1 MRSFFRFVSTL
12 ILILDLAACAM
23 PVGESPSETATSFP
37 PTATLASDPKTYFL
51 NNSPCDREGQL
62 AALSENHT
70 DDLRR
75 AEVAA
80 CYKMYLN
87 IDTTNL
93 SYTGSMAFAYLN
105 DSTTELS
112 DLVFRLYPNTIYN
125 YGGELFID
133 SVEIKDRPTRFA
145 YLLPDQSAVRIDLPR
160 SIPAGGVIQMLLFF
174 HGRIPESTSTYGIFN
189 YSAANDVLT
198 LANWY
203 PILAARDSNGWSIPE
218 IQPQGDAVTSI
229 TALYHVSV
237 ELSADWEVAAT
248 GVQVIHETLANP
260 PPRHE
265 IEFVS
270 GPVRDFMIVAS
281 PNFAVNELV
290 TPHGIVRQWTLPG
303 FEQQEIDS
311 MEVVERSLK
320 IYSQQFGDY
329 PFTELDVVSI
339 PLNNAS
345 GVEFPGLILI
355 EHDLYDPTGDKSL
368 LALVLAHEVAHQWW
382 YNLVGNDVQQNP
394 WQDEALATYA
404 SMLYLE
410 EFDPAYLK
418 GTLQYFENNVQKF
431 DSSSRSAGFH
441 ISDPLAAFA
450 TEPQAYSIIVYQK
463 GALFFWNLRQKIGA
477 EAFNAA
483 LADYYRQ
490 NTYQLVDPAVL
501 LAIFEEQCKCD
512 LSGFYQDWGV
522 TAE

>member
-1 MRSFFRFVSTL
+1 MRSFFGFVSTL
-12 ILILDLAACAM
+12 ILILNLAACAM
-23 PVGESPSETATSFP
+23 PAGGPPSETATNVP
-37 PTATLASDPKTYFL
+37 PTATLASDPKKYFL
-51 NNSPCDREGQL
+51 NNAPCEHEEQL
-62 AALSENHT
+62 TALSENHEE
-70 DDLRR
+70 DLNR

-80 CYKMYLN
+80 CYWLFLN
-87 IDTTNL
+87 IDTANL
-93 SYTGSMAFAYLN
+93 SYTGSMELAYLN

-160 SIPAGGVIQMLLFF
+160 SIPAGGVIRMLLFF
-174 HGRIPESTSTYGIFN
+174 HGRIPQSTSTYGIFN
-189 YSAANDVLT
+189 YSAASDVLT

-203 PILAARDSNGWSIPE
+203 PILATRDAKGWSIPE

-229 TALYHVSV
+229 TALYHVRV
-237 ELSADWEVAAT
+237 ELPSDWKVAAT
-248 GVQVIHETLANP
+248 GVQVVHVSSDDPLSRQQID
-260 PPRHE
+260 
-265 IEFVS
+265 FVS

-290 TPHGIVRQWTLPG
+290 TPHGIIRQWTLPG
-303 FEQQEIDS
+303 FKQQEIDS

-320 IYSQQFGDY
+320 IFSQQFGDY

-404 SMLYLE
+404 STVYLE

-418 GTLQYFENNVQKF
+418 GTLQYFKKNVQNF
-431 DSSSRSAGFH
+431 DRSASSADFH
-441 ISDPLAAFA
+441 IGDSLAAF
-450 TEPQAYSIIVYQK
+450 TNETQAYSVIVYQK
-463 GALFFWNLRQKIGA
+463 GALFFWDLRQKIGA

-483 LADYYRQ
+483 LSDYYRQ
-490 NTYQLVDPAVL
+490 NIYQLASPDSL
-501 LAIFEEQCKCD
+501 LASFEDQCGCD
-512 LSGFYQDWGV
+512 LTGFYQDWGV
-522 TAE
+522 TSE